1 MVKKVNMFKK
11 KCLVCIFFIYNGS
24 KLKYFFFDIY
34 SIIVELMVING
45 CIVIFRFVLFFVCV
59 FFLILLRFELIIFI
73 LCDVAYLWE
82 SLVFIFF
89 NDF

>member
-1 MVKKVNMFKK
+1 
-11 KCLVCIFFIYNGS
+11 
-24 KLKYFFFDIY
+24 
-34 SIIVELMVING
+34 MVING
-45 CIVIFRFVLFFVCV
+45 CIVIFRFVLFFVRV